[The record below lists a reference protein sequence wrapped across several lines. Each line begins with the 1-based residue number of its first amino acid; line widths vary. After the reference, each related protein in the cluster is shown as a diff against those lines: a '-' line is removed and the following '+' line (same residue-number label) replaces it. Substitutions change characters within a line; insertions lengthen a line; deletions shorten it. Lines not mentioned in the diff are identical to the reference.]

1 MRLHFADGTSAERA
15 VLYTHGERRLR
26 AGLAE
31 ALSCEITAAG
41 IKVDPLNQRTT
52 VPGMYAV
59 GDVSTGNQVAFAV
72 AGGGRAVMQAAFEI
86 YDDDLPAW
94 ARV

>member
-31 ALSCEITAAG
+31 ALGCEITAAG

-52 VPGMYAV
+52 VPGVYAA

-72 AGGGRAVMQAAFEI
+72 AGGGKAAMQAAFEI
-86 YDDDLPAW
+86 YYDDLPGW
-94 ARV
+94 ARG